1 MSGTGHNNSIEA
13 MQQGEASPRGDPA
26 GTSAGLA
33 TFASSPGQYP
43 WPREPAAAHT
53 QSRHHSFAAVRG
65 AHLER
70 SGSAGSKSERGHRD
84 GYRRAWPNG
93 PGHSHLAHDAHMHYG
108 AAEAA
113 AHPSPAQQSGV
124 AGERAVHHPGSRL
137 TTDEPQL
144 AEALGQL
151 PPPPPPVFMAP
162 AVPAA
167 SPLFGMGAGPHAA
180 LLNVQGL
187 LRVLDTNGNM
197 FQQHGVAAGLQ
208 PLAALSRQPSAA
220 AAAQGRPVQI
230 EPLLRQLSQHL
241 STSWQSRAEPNDM
254 EHAGSARLGGDQ
266 GDNMD
271 AEQGGGSN
279 SAAEQYLSGESFER
293 TVRTRASAD
302 ALPQAQRQ
310 GADAAHMLQPAGS
323 LQRPA
328 EGQLVDPHMQVDT
341 AQLPPCLCFG
351 VSDGNIGEGMNRA
364 QHPFGDCPSQSHASP
379 QPGCSAPMYCP

>member
-1 MSGTGHNNSIEA
+1 MGMFGVLQDDMQEGYMSGTGHNNSIEA
-13 MQQGEASPRGDPA
+13 MQQEDARPMEDPA
-26 GTSAGLA
+26 GASAGLA
-33 TFASSPGQYP
+33 TFASSPGQHP
-43 WPREPAAAHT
+43 GQAWPRLPAAAHA
-53 QSRHHSFAAVRG
+53 QNRHHSFAAGRG

-70 SGSAGSKSERGHRD
+70 SASAGSKSERGHR
-84 GYRRAWPNG
+84 GGHRRAWPNG
-93 PGHSHLAHDAHMHYG
+93 PGHSHLTHDAHMHYG

-113 AHPSPAQQSGV
+113 AQQTPAQQSGI
-124 AGERAVHHPGSRL
+124 AGERALHHPGSRL

-187 LRVLDTNGNM
+187 LRVLDNNGNM
-197 FQQHGVAAGLQ
+197 FQQHGAAAGLQ

-220 AAAQGRPVQI
+220 AAAQARPVRI

-241 STSWQSRAEPNDM
+241 STSWQSHAEPTDM

-293 TVRTRASAD
+293 TVRTRASAG
-302 ALPQAQRQ
+302 ALPQAQHQ
-310 GADAAHMLQPAGS
+310 DADVARMLQTAGS

-328 EGQLVDPHMQVDT
+328 EGQLVDPHMQVTHHCMSLND
-341 AQLPPCLCFG
+341 
-351 VSDGNIGEGMNRA
+351 VSDGSSQEDIQHNI
-364 QHPFGDCPSQSHASP
+364 
-379 QPGCSAPMYCP
+379 